1 MREITAR
8 CASEIV
14 AHEGIVQEAYRD
26 SVGVWTWSA
35 GITDASGHRVMRYKD
50 TPQPLDKCIAV
61 YLWLLRTKFLPDVLK
76 AFGDR
81 EPTEAQL
88 TAALSFHWN
97 TGAIG
102 RATWIK
108 SFVAGRVA
116 DAETQ
121 IMNWT
126 RPASL
131 TERRK
136 RERDLFFDD
145 VWTGDG
151 TALVYD
157 VAKPAYRPV
166 RPHRVPVDDAIA
178 AALRESGQPS

>member
-1 MREITAR
+1 MRDITEKA
-8 CASEIV
+8 ALEIV
-14 AHEGIVQEAYRD
+14 AHEGIVPEAYRD
-26 SVGVWTWSA
+26 SVGVWTWSV
-35 GITDASGHRVMRYKD
+35 GITDASGHHVMRYKD
-50 TPQPLDKCIAV
+50 NPQPLEKCLAV
-61 YLWLLRTKFLPDVLK
+61 YLWLLRTKFLPAVLQ
-76 AFGDR
+76 AFGNH

-116 DAETQ
+116 DAEAQ

-131 TERRK
+131 TERRR
-136 RERDLFFDD
+136 RERDLFFDG

-157 VAKPAYRPV
+157 VAKPSYKPV
-166 RPHRVPVDDAIA
+166 RPHRVPIGDAIA
-178 AALRESGQPS
+178 VALAEPN